1 MSTCK
6 GDVPITTKVDEA
18 TRDLVDKVAEEKG
31 SSRAQVL
38 RQLLELYHQSVD
50 GDLECPSCTQ
60 TIRVE
65 PADGGLAAEDPA
77 DTAHTEGKDGAVGTE
92 IGPETMAD
100 SPNTEDTVSPNI
112 RQEELTEIQSTIE
125 SQQQELEL
133 LRQKMTA
140 HEREIAEIW
149 EQRVSPERIDYLEGQ
164 AMRTSDE
171 IERIVPRIEALT
183 EVSELTTD
191 GKCPDCGDSLTF
203 EQSIVGFGERSPIK
217 CTGCERIVGHTS
229 E

>member
-1 MSTCK
+1 MATCK
-6 GDVPITTKVDEA
+6 GDVPITTKVDGA
-18 TRDLVDKVAEEKG
+18 TRDLVDKLAEEKG

-60 TIRVE
+60 TIRVQ
-65 PADGGLAAEDPA
+65 PADGGLATEDPA
-77 DTAHTEGKDGAVGTE
+77 DTQQTEGNGEAVDTE
-92 IGPETMAD
+92 VGPETMAD
-100 SPNTEDTVSPNI
+100 STNTEDTVSPSI
-112 RQEELTEIQSTIE
+112 RQEELAEIQSTIE

-183 EVSELTTD
+183 EVSDLTTD
-191 GKCPDCGDSLTF
+191 GRCPDCGDDLTF
-203 EQSIVGFGERSPIK
+203 EQPIVGFGEPSPIK
-217 CTGCERIVGHTS
+217 CTGCGRLVGHTG